1 MAFSPRGDSKQCP
14 KRISHVLI
22 IREIIPHGKN
32 KLVNR
37 DINAETSMMKEFA
50 THSIFELSGS

>member
-32 KLVNR
+32 KLVKRN
-37 DINAETSMMKEFA
+37 IKAETSMMKEIA
-50 THSIFELSGS
+50 THSIFEFDEV